1 MDTVLTGALQAFVDG
16 VSQFV
21 LPHGFV
27 WRKRSQEWYR
37 KTDSG
42 SDGLHLNVARVAGAL
57 EVLVSIHVRIDD
69 IERLVKPGVE
79 DGATIGTALE
89 NVAGLLPR
97 SRRIAS
103 VEEGVAAAVE
113 VNKLM
118 QSHGL
123 GFLVDH
129 GSPVAILSM
138 LTSGSAMAAKCSP
151 INVYKSM
158 TVCAAL
164 WVLGRKDE
172 VPQAVESEMA
182 SLRRGDRERL
192 LAFAGTLQP
201 NT

>member
-1 MDTVLTGALQAFVDG
+1 MDTVLTDALQAFVDG
-16 VSQFV
+16 VSEFL
-21 LPHGFV
+21 LPYGFV
-27 WRKRSQEWYR
+27 WRRRSQDWYR
-37 KTDSG
+37 ETDSG

-57 EVLVSIHVRIDD
+57 EVLVSIHVRIKD
-69 IERLVKPGVE
+69 IEHLVNPGVE
-79 DGATIGTALE
+79 DGATIGAALE
-89 NVAGLLPR
+89 NVAGLLQR

-103 VEEGVAAAVE
+103 GAEGVAAAVE
-113 VNKLM
+113 VNNLM

-129 GSPVAILSM
+129 GSPVAILNL

-151 INVYKSM
+151 TNVYRSM

-164 WVLGRKDE
+164 WVLGRKE
-172 VPQAVESEMA
+172 EIPQAVEKEVA